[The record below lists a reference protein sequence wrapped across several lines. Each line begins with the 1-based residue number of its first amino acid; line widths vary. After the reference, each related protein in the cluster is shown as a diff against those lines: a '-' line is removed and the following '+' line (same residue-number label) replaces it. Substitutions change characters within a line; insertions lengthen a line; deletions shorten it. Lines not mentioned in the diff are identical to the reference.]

1 MEESNI
7 QFRMT
12 GIPEEII
19 KLDANGFHYKGET
32 VDDSGEAYRL
42 FTEWLKRAN
51 NICDLNRNE
60 CIRKYTIDVREAK
73 EWWGGDDAPIAI
85 ADMSEGCDEYKES
98 DIRRVSDEAK
108 RRRDRSAL

>member
-42 FTEWLKRAN
+42 FTEWLKRTN

-60 CIRKYTIDVREAK
+60 RIRKYTIEVREAAK
-73 EWWGGDDAPIAI
+73 EWWGGDDNFPVSLS
-85 ADMSEGCDEYKES
+85 DFSGNCYEYTPLKE
-98 DIRRVSDEAK
+98 EE
-108 RRRDRSAL
+108 